1 MKPFED
7 RYTKKEIEDMADNI
21 VGGMYDLKR
30 MLVNRRIGTR
40 SIEDMARDLGDS
52 VEEVAEFE
60 HYYSDPTVS
69 QIEEYALALG
79 VEIKVIYRSNDGK
92 DDDWAAVDSGES

>member
-21 VGGMYDLKR
+21 VGNMYDLKR

-69 QIEEYALALG
+69 QIEGYALVLG
-79 VEIKVIYRSNDGK
+79 VEIKVVYRTNEGN
-92 DDDWAAVDSGES
+92 DDDWVAVDSDES

>member
-21 VGGMYDLKR
+21 VTGMYALKR
-30 MLVNRRIGTR
+30 MLVNRRLETR

-60 HYYSDPTVS
+60 HYYTDPTIS
-69 QIEEYALALG
+69 QIEGYALVLG
-79 VEIKVIYRSNDGK
+79 VEIKVIYRANDGK
-92 DDDWAAVDSGES
+92 DDGWVAVDSDES

>member
-21 VGGMYDLKR
+21 VGNMYELKKL
-30 MLVNRRIGTR
+30 LVNRRIGTR
-40 SIEDMARDLGDS
+40 SIEDVARDLGDS

-60 HYYSDPTVS
+60 HYYSDPTIS
-69 QIEEYALALG
+69 QIEEYAFALG
-79 VEIKVIYRSNDGK
+79 VEIKVIYRTNDGK
-92 DDDWAAVDSGES
+92 DDGWVAVDSDES

>member
-21 VGGMYDLKR
+21 VGNMYDLKR
-30 MLVNRRIGTR
+30 MLVNRRLETR

-60 HYYSDPTVS
+60 HYYTDPTIS
-69 QIEEYALALG
+69 QIEVYALALG
-79 VEIKVIYRSNDGK
+79 VEIKVIYRTNDGK
-92 DDDWAAVDSGES
+92 DDGWVAVDSDES

>member
-21 VGGMYDLKR
+21 VGNMYDLKR
-30 MLVNRRIGTR
+30 MLVNRRLETR

-69 QIEEYALALG
+69 QIEGYALVLG
-79 VEIKVIYRSNDGK
+79 VEIKVVYRTNEGN
-92 DDDWAAVDSGES
+92 DDDWVAVDSDES